1 MFFVFH
7 CEQKTLR
14 KSCALILKTLKH
26 PKFCYSYDY
35 LVTELR
41 VVQSARSVIILVNKR
56 IRLPPRG
63 RPILLITR
71 MITDRIGLHS
81 LLLPLQIEVFP
92 VYLSQLPPL
101 TLTSPSRSLPRCPS
115 LHQSLQRRKMWG
127 IGYRPMVIKYVV
139 SVSCPLTLPLIMCA
153 SFVIGYITA
162 TSPKTWQLAFVST
175 HPFPPAGRIRGERP
189 WSCLPLDATSLVP
202 SKQWR
207 WFWHIYMCGCRFLC
221 A

>member
-41 VVQSARSVIILVNKR
+41 VVQSARSVITLVNKR

-63 RPILLITR
+63 RPILFITR

-81 LLLPLQIEVFP
+81 LLLPITNRRV
-92 VYLSQLPPL
+92 S
-101 TLTSPSRSLPRCPS
+101 SLPFAASSSNSDQSFPLSSSLPISSSKSTKKENVRYWIPS
-115 LHQSLQRRKMWG
+115 NG
-127 IGYRPMVIKYVV
+127 NI
-139 SVSCPLTLPLIMCA
+139 
-153 SFVIGYITA
+153 
-162 TSPKTWQLAFVST
+162 
-175 HPFPPAGRIRGERP
+175 IRSIR
-189 WSCLPLDATSLVP
+189 
-202 SKQWR
+202 
-207 WFWHIYMCGCRFLC
+207 
-221 A
+221 